1 MSTHNVLSKFI
12 SNGSCNGRRSM
23 NAARK
28 TPYSLC
34 ELIRVNLKSVKMLD
48 AQANMN
54 NITFNKFRF

>member
-1 MSTHNVLSKFI
+1 
-12 SNGSCNGRRSM
+12 M